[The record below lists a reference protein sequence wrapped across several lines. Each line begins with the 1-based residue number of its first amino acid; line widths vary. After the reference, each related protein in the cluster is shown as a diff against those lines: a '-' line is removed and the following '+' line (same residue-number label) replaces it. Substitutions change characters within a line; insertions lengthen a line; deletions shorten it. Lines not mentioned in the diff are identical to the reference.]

1 MARYRAFSALVLA
14 AAVPAVACGG
24 GELPDPRV
32 AANAYAEAA
41 ARGDADALHGMLTSE
56 AKRAFGREGTRKLV
70 ADAKGELG
78 AQGHAL
84 RRPGARVDA
93 TATVPLR
100 DGTNVELALESSG
113 FRVASAD
120 TLPSGART
128 PVEALEDLR
137 RALARRSYPALLRVL
152 SEKARTAMERDMR
165 SLENGLA
172 DPRTLDVKVTGDR
185 AEVEI
190 PGGHAVT
197 LERDGGTWR
206 VDDVQ

>member
-1 MARYRAFSALVLA
+1 MALVF
-14 AAVPAVACGG
+14 AVACPAAACGRA
-24 GELPDPRV
+24 ELPDPRV
-32 AANAYAEAA
+32 AADAYADAA
-41 ARGDADALHGMLTSE
+41 ARGDADALHGMLTTE
-56 AKRAFGREGTRKLV
+56 AKRTFGRKGTRELV
-70 ADAKGELG
+70 ADARAELG
-78 AQGHAL
+78 AQARAL
-84 RRPGARVDA
+84 GRPGARVDA
-93 TATVPLR
+93 TAIVPLR
-100 DGTNVELALESSG
+100 DGTNVELALEPSG

-152 SEKARTAMERDMR
+152 SVKARTAMERDMR
-165 SLENGLA
+165 SLEKGLA
-172 DPRTLDVKVTGDR
+172 DPKTLDVKVTGDR

-197 LERDGGTWR
+197 LERDGGAWR